1 MVHPDYEGGVPK
13 MRQPL
18 LFAVLA
24 GLISGAALGQNNPPV
39 VDAHALLSTDAAHPG
54 STVKAA
60 VEAHIAS
67 GYHIND
73 HHPSLDYLIPTELKL
88 EPTKQVEIEKVVYP
102 KGEAK
107 KFAFADAPLSVYEG
121 ALVVGAKLKVAPTVP
136 PGSYALKGKLT
147 YQACNDHACLP
158 PASVPV
164 TLALK
169 VVDRSVPLKRV
180 NADVFGKIEPY

>member
-1 MVHPDYEGGVPK
+1 

-18 LFAVLA
+18 LFAVSVC
-24 GLISGAALGQNNPPV
+24 LISGAALGQNTPPV

-60 VEAHIAS
+60 VEARIAS

-121 ALVVGAKLKVAPTVP
+121 TLVVGAKLKVAPTVP

-164 TLALK
+164 ALALK
-169 VVDRSVPLKRV
+169 VVDKRIPLKRV
-180 NADVFGKIEPY
+180 NADVFGKIAPY

>member
-1 MVHPDYEGGVPK
+1 
-13 MRQPL
+13 MRHTL
-18 LFAVLA
+18 LFAVSVC
-24 GLISGAALGQNNPPV
+24 LISGVALGQSTRTPPV
-39 VDAHALLSTDAAHPG
+39 VEAHALLSTDAAHPG
-54 STVKAA
+54 STLKAA
-60 VEAHIAS
+60 VEARIAP

-169 VVDRSVPLKRV
+169 VVDKSVPLKRV